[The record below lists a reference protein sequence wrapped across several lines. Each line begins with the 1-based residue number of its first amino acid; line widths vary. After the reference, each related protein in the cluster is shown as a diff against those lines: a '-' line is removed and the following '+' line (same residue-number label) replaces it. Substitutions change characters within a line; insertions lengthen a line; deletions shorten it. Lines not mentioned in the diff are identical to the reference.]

1 MFMRAGQIIAAVFML
16 LSGAVLA
23 ADPFGI
29 DARLAWRGSNAL
41 VEVAFHVPPGH
52 HLYADTLS
60 AALPGGGR
68 GLREWERTQPV
79 SFRDSFS
86 EAARDCYT
94 NDFTIIYAMPSS
106 VTTETEVE
114 VHYQGCSEDLCF
126 FPQSRTLQLKDSPP
140 PAEGRLP
147 PGARK
152 TEADW
157 RNLADGFRVAGTLSG
172 YARTGDL
179 LQFLDRS
186 EDREGSRSEQTE
198 GLWARLRNAYSLF
211 GLDPV
216 EFLRQFGVAWTV
228 LVILIGGLLLNLTP
242 CVLPMIPVNLAIL
255 GVGTQGSSRGR
266 GVVLGGA
273 YGVGMAIVYG
283 VLGLTVVLTGAQF
296 GSLNAMPGFNLAIAI
311 LFVVLG
317 VAMFDVITIDFTRF
331 QRGAGRE
338 PVFKRGSTMAAL
350 AMGSVAALLAG
361 ACVAPVVIAVLVLS
375 SALYAQGAAVGLVL
389 PFMLGVGMALPW
401 PLAGGGLARLPKP
414 GVWMT
419 RVKYGFGVFILLFAL
434 HYALLAYH
442 GWRGSGRPEAVE
454 DGAVQV
460 SAGQDDEW
468 AAALTSARR
477 DGLPVFVDFWATWC
491 KNCEAME
498 ATTFRAEPVRQR
510 LAGYRVVKVQAEN
523 PGDPATKEI
532 LDHYGV
538 KGLPTYVVLMPLPP
552 EAK

>member
-1 MFMRAGQIIAAVFML
+1 MRSRPIIAALLML
-16 LSGAVLA
+16 LVGTVKA
-23 ADPFGI
+23 ADPFGTNG
-29 DARLAWRGSNAL
+29 RLAWRGSNAV
-41 VEVAFHVPPGH
+41 VEVAFQVPPGH

-60 AALPGGGR
+60 AAIPGGGA
-68 GLREWERTQPV
+68 GLKEWGRPEPV

-86 EAARDCYT
+86 DSARESYT
-94 NDFTIIYAMPSS
+94 NDFTIVYTMPSS
-106 VTTETEVE
+106 GSPVTAVE
-114 VHYQGCSEDLCF
+114 IRYQGCSEELCF
-126 FPQSRTLQLKDSPP
+126 FPQSRTLPLMAAPQ
-140 PAEGRLP
+140 PAEGVTP
-147 PGARK
+147 GGARQP
-152 TEADW
+152 EADW
-157 RNLADGFRVAGTLSG
+157 RNVASGFRVAGKMSG
-172 YARTGDL
+172 YARTGAFL
-179 LQFLDRS
+179 EFLDRS
-186 EDREGSRSEQTE
+186 EAREGSRAGQAE
-198 GLWARLRNAYSLF
+198 GLRARLRNAYALF

-228 LVILIGGLLLNLTP
+228 LVILLGGLLLNLTP
-242 CVLPMIPVNLAIL
+242 CVLPMIPINLAIL

-266 GVVLGGA
+266 GMALGGA
-273 YGVGMAIVYG
+273 YGLGMAVVYG

-296 GSLNAMPGFNLAIAI
+296 GALNAMPGFNLAIAI
-311 LFVVLG
+311 LFVILG

-338 PVFKRGSTMAAL
+338 PVFKRGSLMAAV

-375 SALYAQGAAVGLVL
+375 SALYTQGAAIGLVL

-442 GWRGSGRPEAVE
+442 GWKGAVQKEAVE
-454 DGAVQV
+454 AGMVQV
-460 SAGQDDEW
+460 SAEHAGEW
-468 AAALTSARR
+468 SAALMSARR
-477 DGLPVFVDFWATWC
+477 TGLPVFVDFWATWC

-498 ATTFRAEPVRQR
+498 ATTFRAEPIRQR

-523 PGDPATKEI
+523 PNDPATKEL
-532 LDHYGV
+532 LDYYGV
-538 KGLPTYVVLMPLPP
+538 KGLPTYVVLTPLP